1 MLILYL
7 EEYCSNFLSQV
18 VPFLLNHLRLNLEQI
33 AACLGRNEDDAAV
46 LLHQIVRRMATTPG
60 LPRDR
65 PDANWASKANR
76 RVWEGEFGR
85 AFVAPEVGRLPET
98 ARRLAEAVAG
108 DQSAADAAL
117 AAIVNERRADP
128 ASAADGGEPLLDN
141 PRFWTPRQ
149 RINVASLVHKVGE
162 ARLKEACPVLSR
174 FLAEQDV
181 LEQLQYLPD
190 VIRLQSLLIK
200 NFAKTL
206 ESSMVRA

>member
-1 MLILYL
+1 M
-7 EEYCSNFLSQV
+7 
-18 VPFLLNHLRLNLEQI
+18 
-33 AACLGRNEDDAAV
+33 
-46 LLHQIVRRMATTPG
+46 LLHQIVRSMATTAE

-85 AFVAPEVGRLPET
+85 AFVAPEVGRLPDA

-128 ASAADGGEPLLDN
+128 ASAADGEPPLLDD

-181 LEQLQYLPD
+181 LEQLQHLPD

>member
-1 MLILYL
+1 M
-7 EEYCSNFLSQV
+7 
-18 VPFLLNHLRLNLEQI
+18 
-33 AACLGRNEDDAAV
+33 

-85 AFVAPEVGRLPET
+85 AFVAPEVGRLPDT

-128 ASAADGGEPLLDN
+128 AAAADGEPLLDN

-206 ESSMVRA
+206 ESSMVRAHKATALI